1 MLRRSVW
8 AISALALGVA
18 MATLGTHPT
27 SAQIADLARADCARF
42 NTLALPERRQFAMW
56 LHGYYTGAAQR
67 PLLDVSQLEGAIS
80 AIVQE
85 CGEHPDRP
93 LLGAETGATLRG
105 DHPIEPL
112 ADGRIVIDPQQS
124 DPGATRSVPEER
136 PRPD

>member
-8 AISALALGVA
+8 AISVLALGFSTAPLVTQPA
-18 MATLGTHPT
+18 

-42 NTLALPERRQFAMW
+42 NMLPLPERRQFGLW

-67 PLLDVSQLEGAIS
+67 PSLDIAQLEGAIS

-112 ADGRIVIDPQQS
+112 ADGRIVIEPQS
-124 DPGATRSVPEER
+124 EAGAARVVPGER
-136 PRPD
+136 PRPE